1 MHVVESN
8 AKVVLGFL
16 ARNLGLTLLGMLS
29 LAFAIG
35 ANTSVFNVVNAM
47 TLTQHSTAEPYSVV
61 TILTNRLETPSPDAG
76 SSRQAEC
83 REEPTLKSGRFES
96 TADTPEDRAEGKPRG
111 VQPPVTPNQDIDSGC
126 SQPLRSPKDVA
137 TAGCSSYV
145 HFSLSY

>member
-1 MHVVESN
+1 MHVVQSN
-8 AKVVLGFL
+8 AKAVLDFL
-16 ARNLGLTLLGMLS
+16 ARSPGLTLLGMLS

-61 TILTNRLETPSPDAG
+61 TILTNRLETPAPGAG

-83 REEPTLKSGRFES
+83 RVEPTLKSEGFES
-96 TADTPEDRAEGKPRG
+96 TADAPEDRAEGKPRSI
-111 VQPPVTPNQDIDSGC
+111 QSPVTPNQDIDSGC
-126 SQPLRSPKDVA
+126 SRSLRGPKDVA

-145 HFSLSY
+145 HISPSY